1 MPHNNRYRY
10 FGVAILYITLG
21 RTVLADE
28 FSPDYEAYNNAEFGK
43 QPVQTFVSNQSIIAP
58 LLQVNIWDE
67 ERISP
72 TGGSHIF
79 IRHDFKVSAALILDA
94 RDLSVVYVDRQYDR
108 TSDIRVQKDGQRSYL
123 TFYEGPI
130 VDGHGDGNS
139 VMYDDH
145 YNKAYEITAQN
156 LSVKSDLHE
165 FQLTG
170 HGTALVTAYE
180 PVKYNLRPWRGSSRG
195 YMLDS
200 VFQEIDL
207 ETKEVLFQWRALDHV
222 DPSDSFYKVETKWDF
237 FHINS
242 IQKSV
247 DGNYLVSGRHMHSI
261 YLIDGKTGDI
271 IWTLGGK
278 KNQFRELAADEGAN
292 PSGEELL
299 SFAWQHHAR
308 FYPGSNEKEITFFDN
323 HGLTTSHQTCDGDCS
338 RGLRIR
344 LDFDSDDEG
353 EQGDA
358 SAPAAQI
365 VREFLHPQSLKSQSQ
380 GSVQPLEDNSGN
392 VFIGWGRC
400 PTFTE
405 HTPDG
410 EAVMDVQFSPWHTET
425 NTVALDNYRAFR
437 MDWKATPQWNPDVMA
452 RERDGVVS
460 IYASWNGATEVRAW
474 AFLASNNSNDLHDYN
489 NVVAIV
495 PRAGF
500 ETSVS
505 LEYPAKF
512 SRAAALDAKH
522 IIIGSSG
529 IADVRHETVK
539 DTDKPVSSVLEPA
552 GDVVITD
559 SDYGSVSY
567 SVSTHAGPDEAFVGA
582 ARGWPYVFGCFLLIG
597 LAFAAKVT

>member
-1 MPHNNRYRY
+1 MLTSLCPPSGYWSPSSRLCILKM
-10 FGVAILYITLG
+10 FPQLSSFLLLVAILYITLG

-43 QPVQTFVSNQSIIAP
+43 QPVQTFVSNQSIIVP

-108 TSDIRVQKDGQRSYL
+108 TSDIRVQKDGQKSYL

-242 IQKSV
+242 IQKV
-247 DGNYLVSGRHMHSI
+247 
-261 YLIDGKTGDI
+261 
-271 IWTLGGK
+271 
-278 KNQFRELAADEGAN
+278 
-292 PSGEELL
+292 
-299 SFAWQHHAR
+299 
-308 FYPGSNEKEITFFDN
+308 
-323 HGLTTSHQTCDGDCS
+323 
-338 RGLRIR
+338 
-344 LDFDSDDEG
+344 
-353 EQGDA
+353 
-358 SAPAAQI
+358 
-365 VREFLHPQSLKSQSQ
+365 
-380 GSVQPLEDNSGN
+380 GN
-392 VFIGWGRC
+392 VERRHVLWMENQADPLLVRGWQLPRLWA
-400 PTFTE
+400 T
-405 HTPDG
+405 H
-410 EAVMDVQFSPWHTET
+410 
-425 NTVALDNYRAFR
+425 ALDLSHRR
-437 MDWKATPQWNPDVMA
+437 QD
-452 RERDGVVS
+452 R
-460 IYASWNGATEVRAW
+460 
-474 AFLASNNSNDLHDYN
+474 
-489 NVVAIV
+489 
-495 PRAGF
+495 
-500 ETSVS
+500 
-505 LEYPAKF
+505 
-512 SRAAALDAKH
+512 
-522 IIIGSSG
+522 
-529 IADVRHETVK
+529 
-539 DTDKPVSSVLEPA
+539 
-552 GDVVITD
+552 
-559 SDYGSVSY
+559 
-567 SVSTHAGPDEAFVGA
+567 
-582 ARGWPYVFGCFLLIG
+582 
-597 LAFAAKVT
+597 